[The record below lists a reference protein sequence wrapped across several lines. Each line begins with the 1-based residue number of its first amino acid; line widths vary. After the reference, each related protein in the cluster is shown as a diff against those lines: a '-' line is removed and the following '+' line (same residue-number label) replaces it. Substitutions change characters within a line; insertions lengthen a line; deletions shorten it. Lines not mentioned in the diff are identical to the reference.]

1 MYQSL
6 ASRQYVYRKTSPSIR
21 QDAIELDIPVP
32 EVPDQM
38 EVDCPEE
45 GFGLDGL
52 PPKDSSMR
60 LSPPLDPEESLYQN
74 LRFRGLEKSTAA
86 CFKVSY

>member
-1 MYQSL
+1 
-6 ASRQYVYRKTSPSIR
+6 
-21 QDAIELDIPVP
+21 
-32 EVPDQM
+32 M

>member
-1 MYQSL
+1 MCMYQSL

-32 EVPDQM
+32 EV
-38 EVDCPEE
+38 PEE